1 MLVRVRGGEYRCLI
15 RLVWKI
21 DCYRRIHLRSI
32 LQFNV
37 KHNSM
42 ALVDGVVHLRFL
54 LFYHLILLLLLI
66 LTSKGS
72 GHSDDCPVSFDCGN
86 LGFIGYPFTK
96 VGFPNCGA
104 LAIRGC
110 DDHNKAAVKSIQLT
124 KGGKPFQVTKIVNY
138 FFKGNP
144 ISIIDQNFMNLLMKS
159 ACDVFT
165 YVNITIPPPSPFGT
179 LYMKDN
185 ITAFKC
191 NRTQKLITNPPSNFF
206 KNSSCPNYDFYFGD
220 SISDGESNPTFT
232 SCSLFHL
239 PVIGLGFA
247 LSGNPYPLLA
257 HEITYQFQLSEECI
271 RCHRDTK
278 GHCRAHN
285 NGQIYCPGNALTKL
299 PEIVKMKG
307 RSSNWKLRLVSA
319 VVVVVAIGVGVLMLL
334 AYCIKKKI
342 VPAAFLLF
350 RKKSSTNQI
359 IEDFLKE
366 HGHLPAARYSY
377 SDVKKITNSF
387 RNKLGQGGFGSVYK
401 GKLHDERVV
410 AVKVLSESKGNGEDF
425 INEVA
430 SISRTS
436 HVNIVRLLG
445 FCLDGSKKALIYEFM
460 SNGSLEK
467 FIYEEKNA
475 LKDDHQLNCKILYDI
490 AVGVARGL
498 EYLHRGCN
506 TRILHFDIK
515 PHNILL
521 DEDLCP
527 KISDFGLAK
536 ICLKNESIVSVFGA
550 RGTPGYI
557 APELFSR
564 NFGGVSHKSDV
575 YSYGMMVL
583 EMVGRR
589 KNIKVEVDCSSEL
602 YFPHWIYKRLEL
614 NQDLGLKCVKNEID
628 EEMVRKMTVVS
639 LWCIQTDPSNRPSM
653 RKVVEM
659 LEGSLQVLE
668 IPPKPF
674 LSSPSTSSIHVSSEM
689 L

>member
-1 MLVRVRGGEYRCLI
+1 MYCKVTSVEQI
-15 RLVWKI
+15 M
-21 DCYRRIHLRSI
+21 
-32 LQFNV
+32 
-37 KHNSM
+37 KHN
-42 ALVDGVVHLRFL
+42 HRFL
-54 LFYHLILLLLLI
+54 MLSHLTVLLLLV
-66 LTSKGS
+66 LTIKGN
-72 GHSDDCPVSFDCGN
+72 GHSDDCPESFDCGN

-96 VGFPNCGA
+96 FGLSNCGA
-104 LAIRGC
+104 LAIQGC
-110 DDHNKAAVKSIQLT
+110 DDPNKNAMKTIQLT
-124 KGGKPFQVTKIVNY
+124 KGGRHFQVTKIDNTWS
-138 FFKGNP
+138 KGNP
-144 ISIIDQNFMNLLMKS
+144 ISIIDHNFTKLLTKS
-159 ACDVFT
+159 ACEVYN
-165 YVNITIPPPSPFGT
+165 YVNITLPPPSPFGT
-179 LYMKDN
+179 SYIKDN

-191 NRTQKLITNPPSNFF
+191 NRTQKQVTNPPSNFL
-206 KNSSCPNYDFYFGD
+206 KNSSYPNYDFYFGD
-220 SISDGESNPTFT
+220 SISDGESNRSFT
-232 SCSLFHL
+232 SCLLFHL

-271 RCHRDTK
+271 QCHRDTK

-285 NGQIYCPGNALTKL
+285 NGQIYCPG
-299 PEIVKMKG
+299 KG
-307 RSSNWKLRLVSA
+307 RSSNWKLRLVLA
-319 VVVVVAIGVGVLMLL
+319 VVVVVVIGGGVLILL

-366 HGHLPAARYSY
+366 HGHLPAARYTY

-401 GKLHDERVV
+401 GKLRDERDV

-467 FIYEEKNA
+467 FIYVEKNP
-475 LKDDHQLNCKILYDI
+475 LKGDHQLNCKIQYDI

-557 APELFSR
+557 APELFS
-564 NFGGVSHKSDV
+564 
-575 YSYGMMVL
+575 
-583 EMVGRR
+583 
-589 KNIKVEVDCSSEL
+589 
-602 YFPHWIYKRLEL
+602 
-614 NQDLGLKCVKNEID
+614 
-628 EEMVRKMTVVS
+628 
-639 LWCIQTDPSNRPSM
+639 
-653 RKVVEM
+653 
-659 LEGSLQVLE
+659 
-668 IPPKPF
+668 
-674 LSSPSTSSIHVSSEM
+674 
-689 L
+689 